1 MVLSGEVVLLRR
13 VFHTGKGHMYNLL
26 LTSDERSAIDWVGNR
41 YDHGDNLRSL
51 LTGCEMIADEVESED
66 IEWSGDYEI
75 EFLVPESVAW
85 SINEII
91 DEGNL
96 ECFAIELV
104 RKLLDFA
111 NSVV

>member
-1 MVLSGEVVLLRR
+1 
-13 VFHTGKGHMYNLL
+13 MYNLL
-26 LTSDERSAIDWVGNR
+26 LTSDERSAIDWIGDR
-41 YDHGDNLRSL
+41 YDHGNSLRSL
-51 LTGCEMIADEVESED
+51 LTDCEMIADEVESED
-66 IEWSGDYEI
+66 IEWSGDYDI

-91 DEGNL
+91 DDGNL

-111 NSVV
+111 DSVV